1 MPTPRILVCGS
12 LAFDTI
18 MVFPDRF
25 ARHILPE
32 QTHMLSVAFQISDM
46 RREWG
51 GCAGNIAYNLQGLA
65 GAPVIMGTLGRDG
78 EGYRQRLSDL
88 AIATD
93 GVRVI
98 DDEYTAQAFIITDLD
113 DNQITAFH
121 PGAMNQAHQNRI
133 ADVADIALGIVAPD
147 GKDGMQQHAA
157 QFEALRIPF
166 LFDPGQGLPL
176 FTGRELAA
184 IVEQASYLAVN
195 DYEAKLLSE
204 RTGWSIA
211 DLAERV
217 DALVVTMGGEGSII
231 HAGGATYAIPAVRPT
246 AIVDPTGCGDAYR
259 AGLLYGIA
267 REWDWERTG
276 NLASVLGSLK
286 IASRGAQNHAV
297 DRDIVATRYLQ
308 AFGERPW

>member
-1 MPTPRILVCGS
+1 MRTLICGS

-51 GCAGNIAYNLQGLA
+51 GCAGNIAYNLRAIG
-65 GAPVIMGTLGRDG
+65 GNPVVMGTLGSDG
-78 EGYRQRLSDL
+78 ASYRERMEKLG
-88 AIATD
+88 IAAD

-98 DDEYTAQAFIITDLD
+98 DDAYTAQAFIITDLD

-121 PGAMNQAHQNRI
+121 PGAMDLSHRNSVG
-133 ADVADIALGIVAPD
+133 DVADISFGIVAPD
-147 GKDGMQQHAA
+147 GKEGMQAHAA
-157 QFEALRIPF
+157 QFGAQKIPF

-176 FTGRELAA
+176 FSRDELAA
-184 IVEQASYLAVN
+184 LIEAATWLAVN

-204 RTGWSIA
+204 RTGFSIA
-211 DLAERV
+211 DMAERV
-217 DALVVTMGGEGSII
+217 DALIVTLGAEGSII
-231 HAGGATYAIPAVRPT
+231 HAGGATYAIPAAP
-246 AIVDPTGCGDAYR
+246 ADGIVDPTGCGDAYR

-267 REWDWERTG
+267 AGWDWQRSG
-276 NLASVLGSLK
+276 QLASVLGSIK
-286 IASRGAQNHAV
+286 IGCRGAQNHVV
-297 DRDIVATRYLQ
+297 DREIVATRYQQ
-308 AFGERPW
+308 AFGERLWA

>member
-1 MPTPRILVCGS
+1 MRTLICGS

-51 GCAGNIAYNLQGLA
+51 GCAGNIAYNLHGI
-65 GAPVIMGTLGRDG
+65 GGEPVVMGTLGRDG
-78 EGYRQRLSDL
+78 ETYRTRLHEL
-88 AIATD
+88 GIAAD

-98 DDEYTAQAFIITDLD
+98 DDAYTAQAFIITDLD

-121 PGAMNQAHQNRI
+121 PGAMNLSHRNGVR
-133 ADVADIALGIVAPD
+133 DVANIGIGIVAPD
-147 GKDGMQQHAA
+147 GKEGMQAHAA
-157 QFEALRIPF
+157 QFAANDIPF

-176 FTGRELAA
+176 FSGAELAA
-184 IVEQASYLAVN
+184 LIEAATWLAVN

-204 RTGWSIA
+204 RTGWSIGEM
-211 DLAERV
+211 AERV
-217 DALVVTMGGEGSII
+217 DALVVTLGAEGSII
-231 HAGGATYAIPAVRPT
+231 HAGGATHAIAAARPAAV
-246 AIVDPTGCGDAYR
+246 VDPTGCGDAYR

-267 REWDWERTG
+267 AGWDWQRTG
-276 NLASVLGSLK
+276 QLASVLGSIK
-286 IASRGAQNHAV
+286 IACRGGQNHGV
-297 DRDIVATRYLQ
+297 DRDLVARRYRE
-308 AFGERPW
+308 AFGEAPW

>member
-1 MPTPRILVCGS
+1 MRTLICGS

-51 GCAGNIAYNLQGLA
+51 GCAGNIAYNLRGI
-65 GAPVIMGTLGRDG
+65 GGDPVVMGTLGSDGAPYRD
-78 EGYRQRLSDL
+78 RLQEL
-88 AIATD
+88 GIATD

-98 DDEYTAQAFIITDLD
+98 DDAYTAQAFIITDLD

-121 PGAMNQAHQNRI
+121 PGAMNLSHRNSV
-133 ADVADIALGIVAPD
+133 ADVPDIGIGIVAPD
-147 GKDGMQQHAA
+147 GKEGMQAHAA
-157 QFEALRIPF
+157 QFAARGVSF

-176 FTGRELAA
+176 FSGEELAQLIEA
-184 IVEQASYLAVN
+184 ADYLAVN
-195 DYEAKLLSE
+195 DYEAKLLSD
-204 RTGWSIA
+204 RTGWSIGELA
-211 DLAERV
+211 DRV
-217 DALVVTMGGEGSII
+217 DALVVTLGGEGSII
-231 HAGGATYAIPAVRPT
+231 HADGATYAIAAAPAS

-267 REWDWERTG
+267 AGWDWQRTG
-276 NLASVLGSLK
+276 QLASVMGSIK
-286 IASRGAQNHAV
+286 IACRGGQNHRI
-297 DRDIVATRYLQ
+297 DRELVAQRYFD

>member
-1 MPTPRILVCGS
+1 MRTLICGS

-51 GCAGNIAYNLQGLA
+51 GCAGNIAYNLRGI
-65 GAPVIMGTLGRDG
+65 GGEPVVMGTLGRDG
-78 EGYRQRLSDL
+78 ESYRARLNDL
-88 AIATD
+88 GIAAD

-98 DDEYTAQAFIITDLD
+98 DDTYTAQAFIITDLD

-121 PGAMNQAHQNRI
+121 PGAMNLSHRNSVG
-133 ADVADIALGIVAPD
+133 DVANIGVGIVAPD
-147 GKDGMQQHAA
+147 GKEGMQAHAA
-157 QFEALRIPF
+157 QFAATGIPF

-176 FTGRELAA
+176 FTGAELSSLIEAA
-184 IVEQASYLAVN
+184 TYLAVN

-204 RTGWSIA
+204 RTGWSLGEI
-211 DLAERV
+211 AERV
-217 DALVVTMGGEGSII
+217 DALVVTLGGEGSVI
-231 HAGGATYAIPAVRPT
+231 HAEGGTYTIAPAPP
-246 AIVDPTGCGDAYR
+246 AALVDPTGCGDAYR

-267 REWDWERTG
+267 AGWDWQHSG
-276 NLASVLGSLK
+276 QLASVLGAIK
-286 IASRGAQNHAV
+286 IASRGGQNHAI
-297 DRDIVATRYLQ
+297 DADLVARRYRE
-308 AFGERPW
+308 AYGEALW